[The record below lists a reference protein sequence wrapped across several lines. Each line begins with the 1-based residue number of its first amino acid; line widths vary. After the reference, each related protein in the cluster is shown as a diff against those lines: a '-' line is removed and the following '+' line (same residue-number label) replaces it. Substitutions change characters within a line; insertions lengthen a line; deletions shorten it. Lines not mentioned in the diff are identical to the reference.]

1 MANLTSHENQIAFQE
16 LLCSTAIGP
25 RQKIL
30 ISSLSGPLAITAIF
44 GNVLIISALQKV
56 TTLYSSSKVLLGCLA
71 CTDLG
76 VGIIIHPLRIGYT
89 MSPVHS
95 EWCFYLIRFYLTIG
109 SVFCAISLFTLTAI
123 SIDRLLAISLGLRY
137 RHVVT
142 WRKVWIL
149 VVIFWVSNAFFATL
163 AFYSIRI
170 YAGIV
175 VILLGSCIVIS
186 TFCYLKIYVSLS
198 KHQKQVQ
205 EHIHQ
210 GQPNERG
217 VPLNITRYKRTVSSA
232 LWVQVTLLVC
242 YLPFGIVTVAY
253 YITESL
259 TPTLKII
266 IDVAVSLMLSN
277 SSLNPFLYC
286 WKIREVKQAVKETIR
301 QFCCFS
307 SQ

>member
-149 VVIFWVSNAFFATL
+149 VVTFWVSNAFFAML

-186 TFCYLKIYVSLS
+186 TFCYSKIYVSLS

-205 EHIHQ
+205 ELSP
-210 GQPNERG
+210 G
-217 VPLNITRYKRTVSSA
+217 TAKRKRSASEYSTVQKDSVQCTVGASDIAGLLSSV
-232 LWVQVTLLVC
+232 WYSHSCV
-242 YLPFGIVTVAY
+242 
-253 YITESL
+253 
-259 TPTLKII
+259 
-266 IDVAVSLMLSN
+266 
-277 SSLNPFLYC
+277 LYH
-286 WKIREVKQAVKETIR
+286 
-301 QFCCFS
+301 
-307 SQ
+307 